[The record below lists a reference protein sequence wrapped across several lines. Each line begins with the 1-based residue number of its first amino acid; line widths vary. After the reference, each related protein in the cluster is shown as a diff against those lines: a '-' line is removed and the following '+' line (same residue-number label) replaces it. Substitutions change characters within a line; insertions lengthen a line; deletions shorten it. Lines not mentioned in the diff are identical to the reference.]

1 MIENKLKDVTRL
13 GNKEVAWSKVEKKKQ
28 KRKTNKKKITNTWQE
43 MTSETCRR
51 NNNMARALFVWA
63 RTGLK
68 IRSLLNAHTK
78 HEHFGRR
85 VGHSL
90 TAAVILGPDV
100 YYGL

>member
-1 MIENKLKDVTRL
+1 MIENKLKDETRQ
-13 GNKEVAWSKVEKKKQ
+13 GNKEVTWSKVGNKQ
-28 KRKTNKKKITNTWQE
+28 KPKTNKKKITNTWPE
-43 MTSETCRR
+43 MTSETCPR

-85 VGHSL
+85 VGHAL
-90 TAAVILGPDV
+90 TAAETLGPDA
-100 YYGL
+100 